1 MGVRIH
7 VYLSHD
13 LARWEDSAEALAR
26 LAGCLDSAK
35 KVGDYWRAQGDH
47 EGLDRWVA
55 EPIIPRLPHQRD
67 YSGPGSLYVAI
78 TPRCMR
84 ISTGGR
90 WRGLL
95 SIEPLRRVYVAA
107 FRSIADGFGSEWM
120 ALCGNVDEVWDVF
133 LEGGSQPDCIAELR
147 KTLGPPRRLL
157 ELENAEFDPLVGR
170 VWFLDCSRDE
180 IF

>member
-107 FRSIADGFGSEWM
+107 FRSIADGFGS
-120 ALCGNVDEVWDVF
+120 
-133 LEGGSQPDCIAELR
+133 QPDCIAELR